1 MYLSWSQQEEQYGH
15 TQGQAYITPRVQMQ
29 LKPEAHQAAKELSR
43 VLTEKTGRF
52 VPMSTAILQA
62 LDKQLEE
69 LEPKPL
75 RAK

>member
-1 MYLSWSQQEEQYGH
+1 MDTRKDRH
-15 TQGQAYITPRVQMQ
+15 TSPRVQMQ
-29 LKPEAHQAAKELSR
+29 LKPEAHQKAKQLSR
-43 VLTEKTGRF
+43 VLTDKTGRF

-75 RAK
+75 RPK

>member
-1 MYLSWSQQEEQYGH
+1 MDTRKDRH
-15 TQGQAYITPRVQMQ
+15 TTPRVQMQ
-29 LKPEAHQAAKELSR
+29 IKPETHKKAKQLSR

>member
-1 MYLSWSQQEEQYGH
+1 MDTRKDRH
-15 TQGQAYITPRVQMQ
+15 TSPRVLMQ
-29 LKPEAHQAAKELSR
+29 IKPETHQKAKELSR
-43 VLTEKTGRF
+43 ALTEKTGRF